1 MNPQNLESEARGSR
15 PRASVLHPALLP
27 RRLIAAAALAAC
39 ASLALGSWP
48 FDDPPARAKGGPH
61 LGFFLKRGTAVER
74 GANGD
79 TVYPEDEIRFVYTA
93 DRAYHLALI
102 SGDAS
107 VVYFPNEPQARQ
119 VEAGGDVPL
128 DAGFQLNAELGSE
141 RIVSFFCDEPVAVE
155 RLRAAV
161 ASEAQLPAEGC
172 KRAELTLHKSA
183 KRWY

>member
-1 MNPQNLESEARGSR
+1 MNQQNLESEAPEAR
-15 PRASVLHPALLP
+15 PRTSVLHPALHP

-39 ASLALGSWP
+39 VSLALGSWP

-93 DRAYHLALI
+93 DRAYYLALI

-107 VVYFPNEPQARQ
+107 AVYFPSAGQARQ

-128 DAGFQLNAELGSE
+128 DAGFQLNEQLDSE
-141 RIVSFFCDEPVAVE
+141 RIVSFFCDEPVTVKS
-155 RLRAAV
+155 LRAAV
-161 ASEAQLPAEGC
+161 ASEDPLTVEGC
-172 KRAELTLHKSA
+172 KRAELTLHKAA
-183 KRWY
+183 KR